1 MWENLC
7 NRAALY
13 NFELCTLG
21 MSGLCFLAVF
31 WKLYQ
36 QRLENVPLFAL
47 VCLLKKKKKTD
58 LETVSERY
66 CPLAKELVRRNCQ
79 VLNVV
84 IVFHVVCLHRI
95 KTCG

>member
-1 MWENLC
+1 MLFGSVLEVVS
-7 NRAALY
+7 AALRKRS
-13 NFELCTLG
+13 T
-21 MSGLCFLAVF
+21 
-31 WKLYQ
+31 
-36 QRLENVPLFAL
+36 
-47 VCLLKKKKKTD
+47 VCAGVLTEEKKKKTD

-66 CPLAKELVRRNCQ
+66 CPLAKELVRRNSQ